1 MFPARSSRGLLTALN
16 CLILAFASL
25 TGRVGPVVAQ
35 DEQPTASGQSAK
47 SDGGAANKRNE
58 GRPSLTA
65 EEEQQALGFARSQH
79 PELVPLLEKL
89 KEDNPHEYR
98 KALIDLFRAQQ
109 KLHRMADQN
118 PERYALALRQWNVQ
132 SRINLLAARMVREAD
147 DARDETLK
155 SLLAERRQLR
165 IEMLQFDRTKTVE
178 RLTSLDA
185 QLSQLQQDPD
195 GDIEKELS
203 RLKQSA
209 ANQAKAAKMKWEK
222 KARPAPNQKQKLK
235 VKAND
240 RSETGT
246 RPETARDE

>member
-1 MFPARSSRGLLTALN
+1 MIRVRLSRDVPASLSRLL
-16 CLILAFASL
+16 LAFACLMSWAVPL
-25 TGRVGPVVAQ
+25 AAQ
-35 DEQPTASGQSAK
+35 DDKPTAAGQSAK
-47 SDGGAANKRNE
+47 AEGGAAHKKAE
-58 GRPSLTA
+58 GALSLNA
-65 EEEQQALGFARSQH
+65 EEEQQVLGFARSQH

-98 KALIDLFRAQQ
+98 KALTDLYRAQQ

-165 IEMLQFDRTKTVE
+165 IEMLQFDRAKLAE
-178 RLTSLDA
+178 RLASLDG
-185 QLSQLQQDPD
+185 QLTQLQQDPE
-195 GDIEKELS
+195 GDIDKELS

-209 ANQAKAAKMKWEK
+209 ANQAKAAKMKVEK
-222 KARPAPNQKQKLK
+222 TKGKPNPKQKQKP
-235 VKAND
+235 KAND
-240 RSETGT
+240 KSKAK
-246 RPETARDE
+246 PDTAKDE